1 MTTPQSKSAVAANI
15 SQTSE
20 KYQTLTEMAVQ
31 KDEQPP
37 LELEPAKLLNFR
49 ISDTEGTKSKTLSSL
64 GGIMMQQ
71 NLAKEQNQSS
81 DGISPKIESN
91 HHEQQH
97 NNVNAL
103 YDLGDHEEESLRML
117 DTKAVEC
124 NKENN
129 MPLLSDIREDEC
141 TSGAARFAE
150 CLEQKGDF
158 SDDLV
163 NAIKRIESRILAFKL
178 CSKLADSS
186 KNGAVR
192 NPLNKVANSGSPK
205 LQRKDSAARNQLSS
219 KTPILEEHRL
229 MNQHTC
235 NSSSKGENLIPEN
248 AVEKPFLARNES
260 LSQSHAV
267 YKKCG
272 LHTNAESAKDVD
284 TLKHINTPMVSREE
298 LRNAT
303 RVQPSV
309 QNMATMDRVK
319 SLKRLVSGDTNL
331 GNQASE
337 CIRGLRVPLNLDD
350 LTKKPS
356 MFSSQTNRES
366 LVRKSSVASWS
377 KPDQNHKGR
386 NSESFHAHKLARS
399 KPSIATREKPLPH
412 QMVIKPTL
420 LDQRSSDI
428 KVNSHQHRD
437 RDWPVLDQR
446 GTHKI
451 GHVEPLKTMVQP
463 QLHEQ
468 EESISNSDSSSQWT
482 SQQDS
487 ADVGSVSEGSSLS
500 VGTQGSK
507 SGRIVEASYEGSSEE
522 SSDSYLNKENGRSH
536 RVGSFKTYGYHSKGN
551 PNKPVGGLKRLK
563 NKLGLIF
570 HHHHHHHHHHHD
582 NDNGRI
588 QSYEGP
594 RNSMWN
600 NVQNVF
606 HHKNKHLIITN
617 QNVKTK
623 RGAITKVMPRG
634 NQVGQFHRLVEGLLR
649 HVRLSKKS
657 KPSMHGHRQKKL
669 HWWQTLRRRKG
680 VKLKNK
686 GRVKKTGFVTQK
698 SLKY

>member
-1 MTTPQSKSAVAANI
+1 MATHIT
-15 SQTSE
+15 QTSE
-20 KYQTLTEMAVQ
+20 KYQTHGETAVQ

-37 LELEPAKLLNFR
+37 MQLLCKKEPEKLLNFN
-49 ISDTEGTKSKTLSSL
+49 ITDTGVPKSKTLSSL
-64 GGIMMQQ
+64 GVENGMMMQQ
-71 NLAKEQNQSS
+71 NLMKEQNQSS

-91 HHEQQH
+91 YHEQQR

-103 YDLGDHEEESLRML
+103 YGLGEHEEESLQML
-117 DTKAVEC
+117 DTKAGEW

-129 MPLLSDIREDEC
+129 MPLFSDIREAEC
-141 TSGAARFAE
+141 TSSAARFAE

-186 KNGAVR
+186 KNSEVC
-192 NPLNKVANSGSPK
+192 NPLHKVVNPESPK
-205 LQRKDSAARNQLSS
+205 LQRKDSAARSQLSS
-219 KTPILEEHRL
+219 KRSILEEHRL

-235 NSSSKGENLIPEN
+235 DSSSKGQNLIPAN
-248 AVEKPFLARNES
+248 AVEKPYFRRNES
-260 LSQSHAV
+260 LSQSHAA
-267 YKKCG
+267 YKNYG
-272 LHTNAESAKDVD
+272 LHTNAGSAKDVD
-284 TLKHINTPMVSREE
+284 TLKHINTPMASREE
-298 LRNAT
+298 LISRT
-303 RVQPSV
+303 RIQPSV

-337 CIRGLRVPLNLDD
+337 CIRGLRVPLNQDD

-356 MFSSQTNRES
+356 MFISQTNRES
-366 LVRKSSVASWS
+366 LVKKSSVASWS
-377 KPDQNHKGR
+377 KPDHYHKER
-386 NSESFHAHKLARS
+386 NSESFHAQKLARS
-399 KPSIATREKPLPH
+399 KPSIATRGKPLPH

-428 KVNSHQHRD
+428 KVNSHQQRD
-437 RDWPVLDQR
+437 RLVLDRR

-451 GHVEPLKTMVQP
+451 GHVEPLKTTVRP

-468 EESISNSDSSSQWT
+468 EESSSNSDSSSQWT

-487 ADVGSVSEGSSLS
+487 ADASSESEDSSLS

-522 SSDSYLNKENGRSH
+522 SSDSYLNKENDPSRI
-536 RVGSFKTYGYHSKGN
+536 VGSFKSYGYQSTRN
-551 PNKPVGGLKRLK
+551 PKKTAGGLKRLK

-594 RNSMWN
+594 KDSMWN

-606 HHKNKHLIITN
+606 HHKNKHLMITN

-649 HVRLSKKS
+649 HVRHSKKP
-657 KPSMHGHRQKKL
+657 KPSLHGHRQKKL

-686 GRVKKTGFVTQK
+686 GRVKKNRVCNPK
-698 SLKY
+698 IS